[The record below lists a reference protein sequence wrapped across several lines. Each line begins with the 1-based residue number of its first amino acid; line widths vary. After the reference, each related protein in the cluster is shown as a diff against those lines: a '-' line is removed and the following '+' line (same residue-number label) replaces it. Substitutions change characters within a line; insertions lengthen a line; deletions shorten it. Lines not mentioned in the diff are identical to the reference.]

1 MDLALDITSACRV
14 RVLLVPVS
22 PIKKSTFWH
31 HVELVRKFSL
41 VRLGDVTPDLHKGA
55 NAKFSSQ
62 VFQEGQMHFQF
73 VTKYNRDHC
82 HLEDFQPHRRIFGV
96 IGIMD
101 CQEWKDKDLSEGYKK
116 FVDMLSQY
124 PTAVATRCFAFDPT
138 ENQPDDTKGLIMIPN
153 VGNMSF
159 YMSTM
164 ICDFASEILDQFAS
178 IAERIESLK
187 VLESPIPAGYIPRR
201 FDVNNGNSRMI
212 QPQPSSSSPHQPN
225 RNSQPVGPSPTSSI
239 SSSFLKRA
247 STTAA
252 NSRKTLASANSPPT
266 PKPSLSRSTTFTG
279 SPMTV
284 AGDAGRTL
292 QRTPGRI
299 KKLLADFYLLAGRL
313 PDAVKHYNEAI
324 TMAQN
329 SYDYLWL
336 GSAKEGLACT
346 NILLAFLQADTGHI
360 VSRQALTNEDDAI
373 ADPTPTNTTITPPN
387 EESKKPLTI
396 VTEITD
402 MYEDLLQIYIKVNST
417 TSIPIPKLVFAEA
430 CLKISRF
437 LMIIFLNGGWSD
449 TLLTK
454 IVQSSPSDSILK
466 REGRFMSVSDL
477 VKCKGSGLTRFSIA
491 KWITKIWIMDVDD
504 MPMIDQINIM
514 TQMSSVL
521 STIGYHRKSAWFM
534 YETLNRMIPL
544 LIQGRAAMAS
554 SSPNKKDVG
563 KGDDGILEVLKRICE
578 VYGIGGKANYQIVL
592 MEPSVNQYG
601 IEQRVIH
608 QEKTDHAVKSDIVGF
623 GWAALQ
629 IDILRE
635 CIVIS
640 EAIQDHASMLYYTT
654 VLLKNLYQHI
664 SKDEQIRLASSI
676 QRIVNISKR
685 SGQVD
690 SNVNYWGFNIVKSI
704 QPIPPIP
711 RKAIYQHP
719 LLIAKALAASKEGRA
734 SSGDP
739 FIYNPF
745 AKKKDDKP
753 QINLIKDEVCEFKV
767 VLTNPFGFDL
777 ELSNVVLSTSGI
789 EFSAIPTAITIPANE
804 TLALRLMG
812 TPLETGSLIIRG
824 CIIKITGFAE
834 QEFLNEKQEVKKIE
848 QPKNSKDIVQQSIE
862 SERYKYTQVNVKWT
876 YGILLTCKTDQK
888 LSEKESAGAVQ
899 QESLNVIDDQPL
911 LKIKSTSLL
920 HGAVML
926 FEGEMTHLS
935 IQVENI
941 GNIPVD
947 FLTLSFTDSTTIHPK
962 PINPELPTEEQ
973 YEIELYTKGTPVF
986 SWEGSKADS
995 NQIGKKISLPPGE
1008 HTEIIVNIYG
1018 KQGCT
1023 GGAIHVDYGYL
1034 DRAIKDQS
1042 ERLTEAAADDLP
1054 ATLYTRQL
1062 YLPIMI
1068 TVYQNLEPLNWD
1080 VLYLRDNMSV
1090 TESMVKEAQ
1099 DMISS
1104 QNIRQIESAEQPVE
1118 QLLVI
1123 TQQSNDNADK
1133 NPYCLLTLDVRNT
1146 WTTPF
1151 DIEFTVDNSS
1161 GNEDTSTTNL
1171 LKSVVTIQPA
1181 LTKRMVLPLKKLF
1194 LTSEERLQPIPSFD
1208 LNKQF
1213 VVSQA
1218 PKMAPEQERARL
1230 QMFWYREQLLSRVK
1244 ATWQCRSN
1252 GRGGIINLRPSL
1264 RLTGLQLNVLKKQ
1277 DIEFIVDMSKE
1288 GAETT
1293 GHRQFKCRVN
1303 SFVHMNVTI
1312 ANRQVRPVKLILR
1325 VQPVQSY
1332 NDGAKEYDLTEKL
1345 LMQGVSQLVLPEI
1358 PPNGEITHEIPLCF
1372 LSRED
1377 VHTREMYYDHDWAFV
1392 SVLDE

>member
-578 VYGIGGKANYQIVL
+578 VYGIGESNVQDGGTLQMMQNKFN
-592 MEPSVNQYG
+592 S
-601 IEQRVIH
+601 H

-862 SERYKYTQVNVKWT
+862 SERYKYTGLQALSKRSDP
-876 YGILLTCKTDQK
+876 DQK

-1372 LSRED
+1372 LSRGKFEFLYHVED

>member
-1 MDLALDITSACRV
+1 MDLALDITSSSRV

-31 HVELVRKFSL
+31 HVDLVRKFSC

-116 FVDMLSQY
+116 FVDMLGQY
-124 PTAVATRCFAFDPT
+124 PTAVATRCFAFDPN

-178 IAERIESLK
+178 IAERIEKLSA
-187 VLESPIPAGYIPRR
+187 LESPIPAGYVPRK
-201 FDVNNGNSRMI
+201 I
-212 QPQPSSSSPHQPN
+212 LPSSSSPLKVS
-225 RNSQPVGPSPTSSI
+225 NSPVPTSSV

-247 STTAA
+247 STTT
-252 NSRKTLASANSPPT
+252 RPQPPS
-266 PKPSLSRSTTFTG
+266 PKPSLSRSTTYTG
-279 SPMTV
+279 LPV
-284 AGDAGRTL
+284 GGDAGRTL

-313 PDAVKHYNEAI
+313 PDAIQHYNESI
-324 TMAQN
+324 EMANN
-329 SYDYLWL
+329 SYDYLWYS
-336 GSAKEGLACT
+336 SAKEGLACT
-346 NILLAFLQADTGHI
+346 MILMDFLHSDVGHI
-360 VSRQALTNEDDAI
+360 VSRPITSEQELEDPI
-373 ADPTPTNTTITPPN
+373 PS
-387 EESKKPLTI
+387 SKKPTKKSI

-402 MYEDLLQIYIKVNST
+402 MYQEILELYSKVGST
-417 TSIPIPKLVFAEA
+417 TSIPIPKLVYAEA

-437 LMIIFLNGGWSD
+437 LTTVFLSGGWSD
-449 TLLTK
+449 QVLNK
-454 IVQSSPSDSILK
+454 IVQPDFNTEK
-466 REGRFMSVSDL
+466 RQFMTLSDL
-477 VKCKGSGLTRFSIA
+477 LKCKGSDITRFSIA
-491 KWITKIWIMDVDD
+491 KWVTKIWSMDMDD
-504 MPMIDQINIM
+504 LLMIDQINVM

-544 LIQGRAAMAS
+544 LIQGRAAMVGTV
-554 SSPNKKDVG
+554 KKE
-563 KGDDGILEVLKRICE
+563 KDDGILQVLKRICE
-578 VYGIGGKANYQIVL
+578 VYGIGESHVHDGGTLKMMQG
-592 MEPSVNQYG
+592 ES
-601 IEQRVIH
+601 
-608 QEKTDHAVKSDIVGF
+608 QEIQEIKRSSF

-685 SGQVD
+685 TGHVD
-690 SNVNYWGFNIVKSI
+690 TSVNYWGFNIVKSI
-704 QPIPPIP
+704 DPIPPIP

-719 LLIAKALAASKEGRA
+719 LLIAKALAASKEGRLN
-734 SSGDP
+734 SGDP

-745 AKKKDDKP
+745 AKKKDEKP
-753 QINLIKDEVCEFKV
+753 QINLIKDESCEFKV

-777 ELSNVVLSTSGI
+777 ELSNIVLSTSGI
-789 EFSAIPTAITIPANE
+789 EFSSIPTAASIPANDS
-804 TLALRLMG
+804 LVVRLMG
-812 TPLETGSLIIRG
+812 TPLETGSLVIRG

-834 QEFLNEKQEVKKIE
+834 QEFLNEKQQVEKV
-848 QPKNSKDIVQQSIE
+848 STVSVE
-862 SERYKYTQVNVKWT
+862 SERFKYNGLSALYNTP
-876 YGILLTCKTDQK
+876 TDRVETN
-888 LSEKESAGAVQ
+888 STPVAEAI
-899 QESLNVIDDQPL
+899 QETLNVIEDQPL
-911 LKIKSTSLL
+911 LKISSTSLL
-920 HGAVML
+920 HGAIML
-926 FEGEMTHLS
+926 FEGEIQHIS

-941 GNIPVD
+941 GSIPVD
-947 FLTLSFTDSTTIHPK
+947 FITLSFTDSTTLSPK

-986 SWEGSKADS
+986 SWEGSKGS
-995 NQIGKKISLPPGE
+995 LIGKKVKLPPGSR
-1008 HTEIIVNIYG
+1008 TEIIVNIYG
-1018 KQGCT
+1018 KQGCV

-1034 DRAIKDQS
+1034 DRVIRDQPV
-1042 ERLTEAAADDLP
+1042 ETDEDGELP

-1068 TVYQNLEPLNWD
+1068 TVYQHLEPLNWD
-1080 VLYLRDNMSV
+1080 VLYLRDNMAV
-1090 TESMVKEAQ
+1090 TDEMVDTAIK
-1099 DMISS
+1099 
-1104 QNIRQIESAEQPVE
+1104 NIAGLEIDNASEQPVE
-1118 QLLVI
+1118 QLLII
-1123 TQQSNDNADK
+1123 TQQANDDQDK
-1133 NPYCLLTLDVRNT
+1133 NPYCILTLDVKNT
-1146 WTTPF
+1146 WSVPF
-1151 DIEFTVDNSS
+1151 DIEFVVDNR
-1161 GNEDTSTTNL
+1161 EDEETEESL
-1171 LKSVVTIQPA
+1171 LKSTVTIQPT
-1181 LTKRMVLPLKKLF
+1181 LTKRIVLPLKKLF
-1194 LTSEERLQPIPSFD
+1194 LSSEQRLQPIPSFEP
-1208 LNKQF
+1208 NKQF

-1230 QMFWYREQLLSRVK
+1230 QMFWYREQLLTRVK
-1244 ATWQCRSN
+1244 ASWQCKGSN
-1252 GRGGIINLRPSL
+1252 RQGVINLRPSL
-1264 RLTGLQLNVLKKQ
+1264 RLTGLQLGVLKKQ
-1277 DIEFIVDMSKE
+1277 DIEFIVDMASE
-1288 GAETT
+1288 NTV
-1293 GHRQFKCRVN
+1293 GHRLFECNVN
-1303 SFVHMNVTI
+1303 DFVTMNVTI
-1312 ANRQVRPVKLILR
+1312 VNRQVRPVKLILR

-1358 PPNGEITHEIPLCF
+1358 PSNGEISYAFPLCF
-1372 LSRED
+1372 LSRGKFEFLYHVED

-1392 SVLDE
+1392 NVLDDMPSI

>member
-1 MDLALDITSACRV
+1 
-14 RVLLVPVS
+14 
-22 PIKKSTFWH
+22 
-31 HVELVRKFSL
+31 
-41 VRLGDVTPDLHKGA
+41 
-55 NAKFSSQ
+55 
-62 VFQEGQMHFQF
+62 
-73 VTKYNRDHC
+73 
-82 HLEDFQPHRRIFGV
+82 
-96 IGIMD
+96 
-101 CQEWKDKDLSEGYKK
+101 
-116 FVDMLSQY
+116 
-124 PTAVATRCFAFDPT
+124 
-138 ENQPDDTKGLIMIPN
+138 
-153 VGNMSF
+153 
-159 YMSTM
+159 
-164 ICDFASEILDQFAS
+164 
-178 IAERIESLK
+178 
-187 VLESPIPAGYIPRR
+187 
-201 FDVNNGNSRMI
+201 
-212 QPQPSSSSPHQPN
+212 
-225 RNSQPVGPSPTSSI
+225 
-239 SSSFLKRA
+239 
-247 STTAA
+247 
-252 NSRKTLASANSPPT
+252 
-266 PKPSLSRSTTFTG
+266 
-279 SPMTV
+279 
-284 AGDAGRTL
+284 
-292 QRTPGRI
+292 
-299 KKLLADFYLLAGRL
+299 
-313 PDAVKHYNEAI
+313 
-324 TMAQN
+324 
-329 SYDYLWL
+329 
-336 GSAKEGLACT
+336 
-346 NILLAFLQADTGHI
+346 
-360 VSRQALTNEDDAI
+360 
-373 ADPTPTNTTITPPN
+373 
-387 EESKKPLTI
+387 
-396 VTEITD
+396 
-402 MYEDLLQIYIKVNST
+402 
-417 TSIPIPKLVFAEA
+417 
-430 CLKISRF
+430 
-437 LMIIFLNGGWSD
+437 
-449 TLLTK
+449 
-454 IVQSSPSDSILK
+454 
-466 REGRFMSVSDL
+466 
-477 VKCKGSGLTRFSIA
+477 
-491 KWITKIWIMDVDD
+491 
-504 MPMIDQINIM
+504 
-514 TQMSSVL
+514 
-521 STIGYHRKSAWFM
+521 
-534 YETLNRMIPL
+534 MIPL

-578 VYGIGGKANYQIVL
+578 VYGIGGKAKYQIVL

-601 IEQRVIH
+601 IEQRVTH

-734 SSGDP
+734 NSGDP

-834 QEFLNEKQEVKKIE
+834 QEFLNEKQENQSDTSTSAFKHYL
-848 QPKNSKDIVQQSIE
+848 KDRIQA
-862 SERYKYTQVNVKWT
+862 N
-876 YGILLTCKTDQK
+876 QK
-888 LSEKESAGAVQ
+888 LSEKESTDAAQ

-995 NQIGKKISLPPGE
+995 NQIGKKINLPPGE

-1090 TESMVKEAQ
+1090 TDSMVKEAQ
-1099 DMISS
+1099 EKISS
-1104 QNIRQIESAEQPVE
+1104 QNIRHIESAEQPVE

-1123 TQQSNDNADK
+1123 TQQANDNADK

-1161 GNEDTSTTNL
+1161 DNEDTSATNL

-1303 SFVHMNVTI
+1303 SFVHMNVTV

-1372 LSRED
+1372 LSRGKFEFLYHVED

>member
-1 MDLALDITSACRV
+1 MQNMDLALDITSSCRV

-22 PIKKSTFWH
+22 PIKKSTFWR

-41 VRLGDVTPDLHKGA
+41 VRLGDVTPDLHQGA
-55 NAKFSSQ
+55 NAKFNSQ
-62 VFQEGQMHFQF
+62 AFQEGQMHFQF
-73 VTKYNRDHC
+73 VTKYNQDHC

-101 CQEWKDKDLSEGYKK
+101 CREWNDKDLSEGYRK
-116 FVDMLSQY
+116 FVGMLSQY

-138 ENQPDDTKGLIMIPN
+138 ESQPDDTKGLVMIPN

-164 ICDFASEILDQFAS
+164 ICDFASQILDQFAA
-178 IAERIESLK
+178 IAERIESLN
-187 VLESPIPAGYIPRR
+187 VLESPVPSGYMPKS
-201 FDVNNGNSRMI
+201 FDASIINNRLI
-212 QPQPSSSSPHQPN
+212 QPQTSNSSPQQPSRNTQALTPSSS
-225 RNSQPVGPSPTSSI
+225 V

-252 NSRKTLASANSPPT
+252 NTRKSLVSTNSPPT
-266 PKPSLSRSTTFTG
+266 PKPSLSRSITFTG
-279 SPMTV
+279 PPAAI
-284 AGDAGRTL
+284 AGDTGRTL

-299 KKLLADFYLLAGRL
+299 KKLLGDFYLLAGRL
-313 PDAVKHYNEAI
+313 PDAVKHYDEAI
-324 TMAQN
+324 EMAQT

-336 GSAKEGLACT
+336 SSAKEGLACAT
-346 NILLAFLQADTGHI
+346 ILLAFLQADAGHI
-360 VSRQALTNEDDAI
+360 VSRQALTTEDDAV
-373 ADPTPTNTTITPPN
+373 ADPTPTTTTAAPPN
-387 EESKKPLTI
+387 EEANKLPII
-396 VTEITD
+396 VNEIIE
-402 MYEDLLQIYIKVNST
+402 MYDDLLLSYAKVNST
-417 TSIPIPKLVFAEA
+417 ASIPIPKLIFAEA

-437 LMIIFLNGGWSD
+437 LMIIYLNGGWD
-449 TLLTK
+449 KDLLTK
-454 IVQSSPSDSILK
+454 IVQTPPSQSLLK
-466 REGRFMSVSDL
+466 RGAQLESTSDL
-477 VKCKGSGLTRFSIA
+477 EKYKGSGITRFFIA
-491 KWITKIWIMDVDD
+491 KWITKVWIMNIDD
-504 MPMIDQINIM
+504 MSLIDQINVM

-534 YETLNRMIPL
+534 YETLNRMTPL

-554 SSPNKKDVG
+554 SNPNKKSAE

-578 VYGIGGKANYQIVL
+578 VYGIGESNVQDGGTLQIL
-592 MEPSVNQYG
+592 QSKFNSQ
-601 IEQRVIH
+601 
-608 QEKTDHAVKSDIVGF
+608 QEKTDHAVKSNIVGF

-704 QPIPPIP
+704 QPIAPIP
-711 RKAIYQHP
+711 RKTIFQHP

-734 SSGDP
+734 NSGDP

-767 VLTNPFGFDL
+767 ALANPFGFDL
-777 ELSNVVLSTSGI
+777 ELSNIVLSTSGI
-789 EFSAIPTAITIPANE
+789 KFSAVSTAATIPAND
-804 TLALRLMG
+804 TLSLKLAG

-834 QEFLNEKQEVKKIE
+834 QEFMNEKQDVKKVE
-848 QPKNSKDIVQQSIE
+848 QPKNSKDIIQQSIE
-862 SERYKYTQVNVKWT
+862 SERFKYTGLQA
-876 YGILLTCKTDQK
+876 LSQRPDQRQTP
-888 LSEKESAGAVQ
+888 SEKKIIENIQ
-899 QESLNVIDDQPL
+899 QEGLNVIEDQPL

-926 FEGEMTHLS
+926 FEGEMTHIS

-947 FLTLSFTDSTTIHPK
+947 FLTLSFTDSTTVHPK

-995 NQIGKKISLPPGE
+995 NQIGKKINLPPGE
-1008 HTEIIVNIYG
+1008 NTEIVVNIYG

-1042 ERLTEAAADDLP
+1042 EKTSETTSQDLP
-1054 ATLYTRQL
+1054 TTLYTRQL

-1090 TESMVKEAQ
+1090 TEAMANDACAKIENL
-1099 DMISS
+1099 DIK
-1104 QNIRQIESAEQPVE
+1104 RIESAEQPVE
-1118 QLLVI
+1118 ELLVL
-1123 TQQSNDNADK
+1123 TQRANDNDDK

-1151 DIEFTVDNSS
+1151 DIEFTVDNSTEK
-1161 GNEDTSTTNL
+1161 NDANINNL
-1171 LKSVVTIQPA
+1171 LRSVVTIQPS
-1181 LTKRMVLPLKKLF
+1181 LTKRIVLPLKKLF
-1194 LTSEERLQPIPSFD
+1194 LTSEQRLQPIPSFD

-1213 VVSQA
+1213 VISQA

-1230 QMFWYREQLLSRVK
+1230 QVFWYREQLLSRVK
-1244 ATWQCRSN
+1244 ARWQCRSN
-1252 GRGGIINLRPSL
+1252 GRSGTISLRPSL
-1264 RLTGLQLNVLKKQ
+1264 RLTALQLNVLKKQ

-1288 GAETT
+1288 GVETT
-1293 GHRQFKCRVN
+1293 GHRQFRCRVN
-1303 SFVHMNVTI
+1303 SFVHMNVKI

-1325 VQPVQSY
+1325 IQPVQSY

-1372 LSRED
+1372 LSRGKFEFLYHVED
-1377 VHTREMYYDHDWAFV
+1377 IHTREMYYDHDWAFV
-1392 SVLDE
+1392 NVFDE